1 MRPRAR
7 LFRLHSPNFC
17 LAGVDRMSTIYV
29 LEDGATLR
37 KDGDQVVVVGAKSGP
52 LLVMPLEHVEEVVI
66 LGNATLTAPLVHEL
80 LARGIGVAYFSRSGE
95 FLGRLVPE
103 TSKNVP
109 LRWAQFSAAS
119 QEGKALSLAKNIVE
133 GKILN
138 QRAILQREAR
148 EGISDLASAI
158 EDLKALAGRVDRAQS
173 LAELRGLEGAASAR
187 YFREWPKLI
196 RAVGFRFPGRVK
208 RPPTDPVNAMLSF
221 GYTLL
226 ANAVFAACHVVGFD
240 PYVGFLHM
248 DRYGRPALVLDLM
261 EELRPVLVDSLVLAL
276 INRHVVD
283 PKDFETSLGGGCR
296 MARPALRKFLKAWE
310 EKRRGFV
317 RHPVFQQEV
326 PYWRVP
332 ELQARILAR
341 VLLGE
346 AEEYVPFLLR

>member
-1 MRPRAR
+1 
-7 LFRLHSPNFC
+7 
-17 LAGVDRMSTIYV
+17 MSTVYV
-29 LEDGATLR
+29 LEDGAVVR

-52 LLVMPLEHVEEVVI
+52 ILSMPLEQVEELVI
-66 LGNATLTAPLVHEL
+66 LGNATLTAPLVQEL
-80 LARGIGVAYFSRSGE
+80 LARGIGVAYFSRTGK

-109 LRWAQFSAAS
+109 LRWAQFTAAS
-119 QEGKALSLAKNIVE
+119 DEGKTLAIAKAIVK
-133 GKILN
+133 GKLLN

-148 EGISDLASAI
+148 EGVSGLASAI
-158 EDLKALAGRVDRAQS
+158 EDLKALVHRVDRTQS
-173 LAELRGLEGAASAR
+173 LAELRGVEGAGSAL

-196 RAVGFRFPGRVK
+196 RTVGFRFPGRVK

-226 ANAVFAACHVVGFD
+226 TNVVFAACHVVGFD

-276 INRHVVD
+276 INRNMVD
-283 PKDFETSLGGGCR
+283 PEGFEEGLGGGCR
-296 MARPALRKFLKAWE
+296 MSQPTLRKFLQAWE
-310 EKRRGFV
+310 EKRRTFV

-332 ELQARILAR
+332 ELQARLLAR

-346 AEEYVPFLLR
+346 AEEYIPFLIR